1 MDDDPHPVE
10 SYMKEHKYTFPVIV
24 GGELVQKLFL
34 ADGGTP
40 NRGSLTERG
49 AGPTSF
55 GHGRW
60 DASF

>member
-1 MDDDPHPVE
+1 
-10 SYMKEHKYTFPVIV
+10 MKEHKYTFPVIV

-55 GHGRW
+55 GHGCW